1 MRQLTPMPLGSS
13 KEDRTVARGPT
24 ASRHSP
30 RTTGA
35 ARFTPRAMPSWQV
48 AMLAVTLAA
57 CAPALELPADARV
70 SAQVRDLFR
79 AGQVPE
85 AMQQMV
91 AEQIERQRQIQREGQ
106 DEETR
111 RRAEE
116 VDYVYRPPPA
126 LFHQS
131 VIIDTFNPLWPSDAL
146 GLDEDGSMDA
156 TAADEDGGDYGE
168 VRTRGAPRRSPD
180 AAGPTASP
188 KPAER
193 HIREQSDRFLRE
205 QREIL
210 RAMGDPRREV
220 AAFRRILAEREAALG
235 PTHPDVASAMGNLGL
250 ALADAGETA
259 AAREMLERAVAMTE
273 RVLGP
278 THAEVATALD
288 RLAAFHLRQAAPA
301 AAEPLYERALA
312 IRTRAAGQPPRLVPA
327 TLNNL
332 GVVAARLG
340 HATRARGFYDR
351 AIAGYEEAIGRVD
364 RRVQDFGHSLVLKQ
378 DIVVAHAN
386 AGLLAWRQGETE
398 QAIAAFRRAR
408 ETHNALRWLGF
419 DRMSEAQQLA
429 MIGPMSEEIETL
441 AALEH
446 GYAPGRAE
454 AARLSLGGILEHKGR
469 ALESLAHTMAAAV
482 QPAATISAVRL
493 PLPFGG
499 NMELPVPGANADPAA
514 RQNLRAELESVRA
527 RLANLSLFSA
537 SGPDAETRRAEIE
550 RLTRRERQLLGA
562 LGDRVHS
569 EQSAAQLGA
578 MIDELLRETAQTAEG
593 KTPPRLSDERIAAKA
608 LEMMPGYA
616 DSKLGMSIV
625 AQVQRAIPAEAALV
639 EIASYRPLDPKLDD
653 ASKRWGPRHYAAYVL
668 RGSGDPRSVDL
679 GEAEA
684 IDDVVMK
691 LRRALADPR
700 KDTVKAAARR
710 LDAQV
715 MEPVRKLVGD
725 ARHILLAPEGAL
737 HLVPFGALQDEQG
750 RYLIERYT
758 FTYLTTGRDL
768 LRMQARR
775 PSRQSPVIVADPDF
789 GARSTREFAAS
800 PTAARSIDFRNVEFE
815 ALPGTA
821 REAQAIRNL
830 YPDAVLLTGASA
842 TEAAIKR
849 VSGPRVLHLA
859 SHGFFLP
866 DQPVE
871 RRDSGPSGPRENPL
885 LRSGLAFAGAN
896 RGASGADDGIL
907 TALELAGLDL
917 VGTQLVT
924 LSACETGLGDVR
936 RGEGVFGLRRALVIA
951 GAESQVI
958 SLWKIDDETTES
970 LMVDFYQR
978 LRAAAGRA
986 EALRQ
991 AQFRLLADR
1000 KLGHPFYWAG
1010 FILSGDWR
1018 SLQGK

>member
-1 MRQLTPMPLGSS
+1 
-13 KEDRTVARGPT
+13 
-24 ASRHSP
+24 
-30 RTTGA
+30 
-35 ARFTPRAMPSWQV
+35 
-48 AMLAVTLAA
+48 MLATILAA

-79 AGQVPE
+79 AGRVQD
-85 AMQQMV
+85 AMQQMMG
-91 AEQIERQRQIQREGQ
+91 EQIESQRQIQRERE
-106 DEETR
+106 DEEAR

-131 VIIDTFNPLWPSDAL
+131 VIISTFDPLWPSDAFEP
-146 GLDEDGSMDA
+146 DEDSGMSA
-156 TAADEDGGDYGE
+156 TAQDVDADRTGE
-168 VRTRGAPRRSPD
+168 AQPRGAPRQPPD
-180 AAGPTASP
+180 AARPTAGA
-188 KPAER
+188 KPSER
-193 HIREQSDRFLRE
+193 HSREKSERFLRE

-220 AAFRRILAEREAALG
+220 AAFRRILAEREASLG

-250 ALADAGETA
+250 ALADAGETGT
-259 AAREMLERAVAMTE
+259 AREMLERAVAMTE

-301 AAEPLYERALA
+301 AAEPLCERALA
-312 IRTRAAGQPPRLVPA
+312 IRTRAAGQPLRLVPA

-332 GVVAARLG
+332 GVVATRLG
-340 HATRARGFYDR
+340 QATRARGFYDR

-386 AGLLAWRQGETE
+386 SGLLAWRQGEIE

-408 ETHNALRWLGF
+408 ETHNAMRWLGF

-429 MIGPMSEEIETL
+429 MIGPLNEEIETL

-446 GYAPGRAE
+446 GFAPGRAE

-469 ALESLAHTMAAAV
+469 ALESLAHTMAAAT
-482 QPAATISAVRL
+482 QPAAAASAVRL

-499 NMELPVPGANADPAA
+499 KMELPVPGANADPVA

-537 SGPDAETRRAEIE
+537 SGPDAEARRAEIE
-550 RLTRRERQLLGA
+550 RLTQRERQLLGA

-578 MIDELLRETAQTAEG
+578 MIDELARETAQTADG
-593 KTPPRLSDERIAAKA
+593 TPPPRLSEERIAAKA

-616 DSKLGMSIV
+616 DSKLGVTVV
-625 AQVQRAIPAEAALV
+625 AQVQRAIPADAALV
-639 EIASYRPLDPKLDD
+639 EIASYRPLDPKTDD
-653 ASKRWGPRHYAAYVL
+653 AGKRWGARHYAAYVL

-679 GEAEA
+679 GEAGA
-684 IDDVVMK
+684 IDDMVMA

-715 MEPVRKLVGD
+715 MEPVRSLAGD
-725 ARHILLAPEGAL
+725 AHHILLAPEGAL

-775 PSRQSPVIVADPDF
+775 PSRQPPVIVADPDF
-789 GARSTREFAAS
+789 GTRSTRDDAAR
-800 PTAARSIDFRNVEFE
+800 TGAAAARSIDFRNVEFE
-815 ALPGTA
+815 PLPGTA
-821 REAQAIRNL
+821 REAQAIRSL

-842 TEAAIKR
+842 SEAAIKR
-849 VSGPRVLHLA
+849 VGGPRVLHLA

-866 DQPVE
+866 DQSLG
-871 RRDSGPSGPRENPL
+871 RRDAGPAGPRENPL

-896 RGASGADDGIL
+896 RDASGADDGIL

-917 VGTQLVT
+917 LGTQLVT
-924 LSACETGLGDVR
+924 LSACETGLGDVQ

-958 SLWKIDDETTES
+958 SLWKVDDETTES

-978 LRAAAGRA
+978 LRADAGRA

-991 AQFRLLADR
+991 AQLRLLADR

-1018 SLQGK
+1018 PLQGK